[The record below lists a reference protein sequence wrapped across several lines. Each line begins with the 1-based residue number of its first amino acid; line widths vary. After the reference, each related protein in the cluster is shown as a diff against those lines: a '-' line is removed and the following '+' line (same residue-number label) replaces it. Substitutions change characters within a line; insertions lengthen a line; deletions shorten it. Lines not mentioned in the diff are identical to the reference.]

1 LHHRVAPHHCLPML
15 ASPDIGPPVP
25 GSSAGIDNSID
36 VGIDSIDEAARAL
49 LVGTQA
55 TGAQLVLAVSGG
67 CDSMVLMHAVA
78 RALASGEYPNAVEPV
93 TVATFDH
100 GTGVHATRAAALV
113 VSEATRL
120 GLAVRV
126 GRESL
131 AGATEAQWRSA
142 RWRFFRDVCGPHGA
156 VATAHTRDDQ
166 VETVVMRVLR
176 GSGARGIAALAAP
189 APGIERPL
197 VRIAREAV
205 RRYAVERAVS
215 FIEDPSNASRTHLRN
230 RVRHDLLPAIR
241 KARPR
246 FEDEMRSLADRAA
259 LWRGE
264 VDDIAASVVSEGPE
278 HGAIRVARGTLATY
292 DSAVLCVLWPAI
304 AARALVT
311 LDRRGTL
318 RLAQF
323 TSSGASGSRIQ
334 LSGGVE
340 VIRHR
345 DFFVLHR
352 TARTPVVATEC
363 PLAGVVEFGAWRF
376 QPVAV
381 SNARAVGEPLRSGT
395 LRQSSETD
403 GDDPWTC
410 DLPGDRP
417 LSIRE
422 WRPADRMRG
431 REDGSARRVKRFFG
445 DAHIPGP
452 SRTGWPVVLVDNEIV
467 WIPGVRRT
475 VAAPVRSGRPVVR
488 YACERFVSRHA
499 GS

>member
-1 LHHRVAPHHCLPML
+1 LPA
-15 ASPDIGPPVP
+15 ASPDRGRLRAVP
-25 GSSAGIDNSID
+25 DVGNAHSID
-36 VGIDSIDEAARAL
+36 VDIGAIDAAARAL
-49 LVGTQA
+49 LGRQRA
-55 TGAQLVLAVSGG
+55 TGTLALAVSGG

-78 RALASGEYPNAVEPV
+78 RALASAGRPDAPGRI
-93 TVATFDH
+93 TVVTFDH
-100 GTGVHATRAAALV
+100 GTGAYARRAAALV
-113 VSEATRL
+113 VEQATRL
-120 GLAVRV
+120 GLDVQV
-126 GRESL
+126 GHASL
-131 AGATEAQWRSA
+131 AGATEAEWRSA
-142 RWRFFRDVCGPHGA
+142 RWRFFREAAGPGGV

-176 GSGARGIAALAAP
+176 GTGARGMAALAART
-189 APGIERPL
+189 PGIERPL
-197 VRIAREAV
+197 LCIARDVV
-205 RRYAVERAVS
+205 RRYGIDRAIPFVD
-215 FIEDPSNASRTHLRN
+215 DPSNESRAHLRN

-241 KARPR
+241 EARPH
-246 FEDEMRSLADRAA
+246 FEDELLSIAGQAATWRA
-259 LWRGE
+259 E
-264 VDDIAASVVSEGPE
+264 VDEIAASLVSEGPDD
-278 HGAIRVARGTLATY
+278 GAIRVARGTLATY

-304 AARALVT
+304 AARGLVT

-345 DFFVLHR
+345 DHFVLQR
-352 TARTPVVATEC
+352 APRSPVRPSERS
-363 PLAGVVEFGAWRF
+363 LAGVVQFGAWRF

-381 SNARAVGEPLRSGT
+381 SNSRAAGKRVRGGALV
-395 LRQSSETD
+395 QSSGAD

-431 REDGSARRVKRFFG
+431 GEEGAARRVKRFFG

-452 SRTGWPVVLVDNEIV
+452 SRAGWPVVLVDNEIV
-467 WIPGVRRT
+467 WIPGIRRT
-475 VAAPVRSGRPVVR
+475 AAAPERSGRPVVR
-488 YACERFVSRHA
+488 YSCERSVSRHA

>member
-1 LHHRVAPHHCLPML
+1 MPA
-15 ASPDIGPPVP
+15 ASPDIGRLCAAP
-25 GSSAGIDNSID
+25 GVGIADSID
-36 VGIDSIDEAARAL
+36 VGIDAIDAAAHALLARAR
-49 LVGTQA
+49 A
-55 TGAQLVLAVSGG
+55 TATPLALAVSGG
-67 CDSMVLMHAVA
+67 CDSMALMHAVA
-78 RALASGEYPNAVEPV
+78 RALDSAGPPGALGRL
-93 TVATFDH
+93 TVLTFDH
-100 GTGVHATRAAALV
+100 GTGTRARRAAALV
-113 VSEATRL
+113 LEQATRL
-120 GLAVRV
+120 GLDVQL
-126 GRESL
+126 GRASL
-131 AGATEAQWRSA
+131 AGATEAEWRSA
-142 RWRFFRDVCGPHGA
+142 RWRFFRATAGPGGV

-176 GSGARGIAALAAP
+176 GTGARGMAGLAAP
-189 APGIERPL
+189 TPGIERPL
-197 VRIAREAV
+197 LRIARDVV
-205 RRYAVERAVS
+205 RRYALAHGIPFVD
-215 FIEDPSNASRTHLRN
+215 DPSNESRQHLRN

-241 KARPR
+241 EARPQ
-246 FEDEMRSLADRAA
+246 FEDELLWLAGQAATWRA
-259 LWRGE
+259 E
-264 VDDIAASVVSEGPE
+264 VDEIAAAFVSEAPDD
-278 HGAIRVARGTLATY
+278 GAIRVARGTLATY
-292 DSAVLCVLWPAI
+292 DSGVLCVLWPAI
-304 AARALVT
+304 AARGLVT

-345 DFFVLHR
+345 DHFVLQR
-352 TARTPVVATEC
+352 APRSPVRPSERS
-363 PLAGVVEFGAWRF
+363 LAGVVQFGAWRF

-381 SNARAVGEPLRSGT
+381 SNSRAAGKPVRGGAPV
-395 LRQSSETD
+395 QSSGAD

-467 WIPGVRRT
+467 WIPGIRRT
-475 VAAPVRSGRPVVR
+475 VAAPERSGRPVVR
-488 YACERFVSRHA
+488 YSCERSVSRHA

>member
-1 LHHRVAPHHCLPML
+1 MSRPVVRR
-15 ASPDIGPPVP
+15 SP
-25 GSSAGIDNSID
+25 
-36 VGIDSIDEAARAL
+36 
-49 LVGTQA
+49 
-55 TGAQLVLAVSGG
+55 
-67 CDSMVLMHAVA
+67 
-78 RALASGEYPNAVEPV
+78 
-93 TVATFDH
+93 
-100 GTGVHATRAAALV
+100 
-113 VSEATRL
+113 
-120 GLAVRV
+120 
-126 GRESL
+126 
-131 AGATEAQWRSA
+131 GATEAEWRSA
-142 RWRFFRDVCGPHGA
+142 RWRFFRAAAGPGGV

-176 GSGARGIAALAAP
+176 GAGARGLAGLAART
-189 APGIERPL
+189 PGIERPL
-197 VRIAREAV
+197 LPIARGRRTPV
-205 RRYAVERAVS
+205 RHRPGIP
-215 FIEDPSNASRTHLRN
+215 FIDDPSNESREHLRN

-241 KARPR
+241 DARPR
-246 FEDEMRSLADRAA
+246 FEEELLSLAGKAARWRA
-259 LWRGE
+259 E
-264 VDDIAASVVSEGPE
+264 VDEIAASFVSEGPQD
-278 HGAIRVARGTLATY
+278 GAIRVARGTLATY

-304 AARALVT
+304 AARGLVT

-345 DFFVLHR
+345 DHFVLQHAPR
-352 TARTPVVATEC
+352 SPVMPSERS
-363 PLAGVVEFGAWRF
+363 LAGVVQFGVWRF

-381 SNARAVGEPLRSGT
+381 SNSRAGGEPVRSGAPV
-395 LRQSSETD
+395 QSSGTD

-452 SRTGWPVVLVDNEIV
+452 SRTGWPVVLADNEIV

-475 VAAPVRSGRPVVR
+475 VAAPERSGRPVVR
-488 YACERFVSRHA
+488 YSCERSVSRHA